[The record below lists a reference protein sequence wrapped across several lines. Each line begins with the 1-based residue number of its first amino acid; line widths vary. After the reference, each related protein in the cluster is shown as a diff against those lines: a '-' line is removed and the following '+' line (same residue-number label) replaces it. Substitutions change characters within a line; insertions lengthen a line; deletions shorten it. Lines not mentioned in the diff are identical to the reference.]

1 MTLQKKRS
9 VFQRCLI
16 SGAMFLFAVT
26 AVNPNASQS
35 CRKTREFPKKSL
47 EAKES
52 CYLALL
58 WRASWKQKMVGGAGG
73 GFKYFCWFIV
83 HPETW
88 GRWTHFESYFSRGL
102 QPPTSFFYEK
112 LRVSFIVQFDAG
124 NEGRFLRSIQS
135 LKRVSVN
142 FKFRKSNMKVY
153 KYENTARWVD
163 PIHRLYRLL

>member
-1 MTLQKKRS
+1 MVSNIFVGLLFIPKLGEDEPILSHIFQGGCNHQP
-9 VFQRCLI
+9 VF
-16 SGAMFLFAVT
+16 
-26 AVNPNASQS
+26 
-35 CRKTREFPKKSL
+35 
-47 EAKES
+47 
-52 CYLALL
+52 
-58 WRASWKQKMVGGAGG
+58 
-73 GFKYFCWFIV
+73 
-83 HPETW
+83 
-88 GRWTHFESYFSRGL
+88 
-102 QPPTSFFYEK
+102 FFYEK